1 MRSVCTKLTITT
13 HKSDIS
19 NIVVVLSLIHLNKL
33 PEIFIL
39 LSMVSITNHWQVFF
53 KDFSNM
59 QRGELAKIG
68 VDKII

>member
-1 MRSVCTKLTITT
+1 MT

-19 NIVVVLSLIHLNKL
+19 NIVVVLSLIHSNKL

-39 LSMVSITNHWQVFF
+39 LSMVSITNRWQVFF

-59 QRGELAKIG
+59 QRGKLAKIG